1 MKYSI
6 ISWVPMNTDELQ
18 SYFAQQAK
26 EDRNETQGLSSLINT
41 LQTQDDYKKCYKP
54 YRTLRNY

>member
-1 MKYSI
+1 
-6 ISWVPMNTDELQ
+6 MNTDDLQ
-18 SYFAQQAK
+18 SYIASQSK
-26 EDRNETQGLSSLINT
+26 KDRDETQGLSSLIDT